1 MLHAQHYDAKRD
13 CFATGLTMD
22 SSVVSSSLS
31 NASGVSVTALNASS
45 SYSSGAQLTNYSRIT
60 APVDN
65 HTSVLSGGL
74 P

>member
-1 MLHAQHYDAKRD
+1 
-13 CFATGLTMD
+13 MD

-45 SYSSGAQLTNYSRIT
+45 SYSSGAQLTNYSLIT